1 MQKLKKRRAEMFLMN
16 VVKPSILTKFVKI
29 VQAIDPFYNE
39 YMRMLMSSFI
49 IKTIEFSRSNL

>member
-1 MQKLKKRRAEMFLMN
+1 MN